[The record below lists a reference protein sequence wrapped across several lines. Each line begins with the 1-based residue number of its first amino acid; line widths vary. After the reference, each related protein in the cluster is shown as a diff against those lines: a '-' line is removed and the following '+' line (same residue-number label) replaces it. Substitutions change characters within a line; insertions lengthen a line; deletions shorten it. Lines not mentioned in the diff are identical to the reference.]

1 MVEHETKL
9 VVIVSNLHTGMIT
22 GFHMV
27 ASTMS
32 NDRWYDSDAT
42 IHACN
47 NKNYLKKYRVAED
60 GHKVLIENYNAAKV
74 MRK

>member
-1 MVEHETKL
+1 
-9 VVIVSNLHTGMIT
+9 MII

-27 ASTMS
+27 VSTMY

-47 NKNYLKKYRVAED
+47 NKNYFKKYKVAED
-60 GHKVLIENYNAAKV
+60 GQKVLI
-74 MRK
+74 